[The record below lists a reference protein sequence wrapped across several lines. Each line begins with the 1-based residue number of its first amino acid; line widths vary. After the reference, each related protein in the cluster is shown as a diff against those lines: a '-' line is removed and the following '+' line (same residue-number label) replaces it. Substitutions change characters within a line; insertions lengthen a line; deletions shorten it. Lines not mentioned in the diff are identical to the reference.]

1 MRPVGDDLCD
11 NNASVWRLLSKH
23 GQICGQTR
31 LSCRCCD
38 PIELSRHNR
47 ARYVEAAKTGVDLMR
62 KALVATLAV
71 ALGGIAASAA
81 AQTYPSRPITFIEPF
96 SAGGPSDAVA
106 RVVAQAMGQTLGQ
119 SVVVENVTGAAG
131 TIAAARLARAAPDGY
146 TIGMATWSTH
156 VVSPVVYH
164 PSYNVY
170 KDFAPVA
177 LLTETPLVLVANKKT
192 PADNLRG
199 LIAWLKANPNT
210 AFQGVAGGTDQV
222 IGFLFQ
228 MRTGTKFQTVPYR
241 GLRLA
246 MEDLVA
252 GRINLMF
259 DQPSDVL
266 PQIQA
271 GTIKAYA
278 VTAKHRLTLAPDIPT
293 VDEAGLSGL
302 YLTPWQSIWAPRGT
316 PANAITK
323 LNAAA
328 VAALA
333 DPTVR
338 KRLTDLAQEV
348 VPRDRQTPSA
358 LGYYYTAETG
368 KWWPVIKAA
377 GIKQE

>member
-1 MRPVGDDLCD
+1 MRI
-11 NNASVWRLLSKH
+11 A
-23 GQICGQTR
+23 
-31 LSCRCCD
+31 
-38 PIELSRHNR
+38 R
-47 ARYVEAAKTGVDLMR
+47 AAMLAA
-62 KALVATLAV
+62 ALAVVAT
-71 ALGGIAASAA
+71 SAA

-106 RVVAQAMGQTLGQ
+106 RIVAQAMAQSLGQ
-119 SVVVENVTGAAG
+119 SVVVENITGAAG

-164 PSYNVY
+164 PSYSVF

-177 LLTETPLVLVANKKT
+177 LLTETPLVLVASKKI

-210 AFQGVAGGTDQV
+210 ALQGIAGGTDQV

-241 GLRLA
+241 GLALA
-246 MEDLVA
+246 MQDLVA
-252 GRINLMF
+252 GRIDLLF
-259 DQPSDVL
+259 DQPADVL
-266 PQIQA
+266 PQIKA
-271 GTIKAYA
+271 GTVKAYA
-278 VTAKHRLTLAPDIPT
+278 VTAKRRLTVAPDIPT

-302 YLTPWQSIWAPRGT
+302 YLTPWQSIWAPHGT
-316 PANAITK
+316 PAAAIAK

-333 DPTVR
+333 DPDVR
-338 KRLTDLAQEV
+338 KRLGDLAQEV

-358 LGYYYTAETG
+358 LGYYYTAEID

-377 GIKQE
+377 GLKAE

>member
-1 MRPVGDDLCD
+1 MRI
-11 NNASVWRLLSKH
+11 ARAALL
-23 GQICGQTR
+23 
-31 LSCRCCD
+31 
-38 PIELSRHNR
+38 
-47 ARYVEAAKTGVDLMR
+47 AA
-62 KALVATLAV
+62 ALAVVAT
-71 ALGGIAASAA
+71 SAA

-106 RVVAQAMGQTLGQ
+106 RVVAQAMAQSLGQ
-119 SVVVENVTGAAG
+119 SVVVENITGAAG

-164 PSYNVY
+164 PSYSVF

-177 LLTETPLVLVANKKT
+177 LLTETPLVLVASKKI

-210 AFQGVAGGTDQV
+210 ALQGIAGGTDQV

-241 GLRLA
+241 GLALA
-246 MEDLVA
+246 MQDLVA
-252 GRINLMF
+252 GRIDLLF
-259 DQPSDVL
+259 DQPADAL

-271 GTIKAYA
+271 GTVKAYA
-278 VTAKHRLTLAPDIPT
+278 VTAKRRLTVAPDIPT

-302 YLTPWQSIWAPRGT
+302 YLTPWQSIWAPHGT
-316 PANAITK
+316 PAAAIAK

-333 DPTVR
+333 DPDVR
-338 KRLTDLAQEV
+338 KRLGDLAQEV

-358 LGYYYTAETG
+358 LGYYYTAEID

-377 GIKQE
+377 GLKAE